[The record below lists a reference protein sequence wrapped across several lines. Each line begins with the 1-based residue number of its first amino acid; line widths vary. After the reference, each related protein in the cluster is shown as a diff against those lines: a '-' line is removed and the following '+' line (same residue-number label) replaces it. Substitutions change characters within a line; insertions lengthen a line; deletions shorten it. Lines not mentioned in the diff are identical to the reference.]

1 MNKKP
6 KLNDLLEGGHM
17 ESLERAERLQEVLR
31 NLRYEGK
38 ASLGR
43 NLREAQEVQ
52 GFFNEELNHH
62 VRFEEEVVFPFLKT
76 HLPRLEPMIWFLQAE
91 HQDFRLNLET
101 FRCRLGELVKTK
113 EEGARVRIIE
123 KIQETGTYL
132 IYLFRNHIRA
142 ESEYLYQAAERELR
156 SEEKNRLIQQ
166 LARNTRSGPKP
177 ALRH

>member
-1 MNKKP
+1 
-6 KLNDLLEGGHM
+6 M
-17 ESLERAERLQEVLR
+17 ESLERAERLQEILR

-43 NLREAQEVQ
+43 NLREAEEVR
-52 GFFNEELNHH
+52 GFFNEELNHY

-101 FRCRLGELVKTK
+101 FKTRLEELAGSKN
-113 EEGARVRIIE
+113 EMARLRVLE

-132 IYLFRNHIRA
+132 IYLLRNHVRA
-142 ESEYLYQAAERELR
+142 ENEYLYRVADRELR
-156 SEEKNRLIQQ
+156 SEEKNRLIRQIVGHRGTNRH
-166 LARNTRSGPKP
+166 LAECR
-177 ALRH
+177 